1 MPKVAPF
8 LRQLMGKLP
17 GFTQNTPKGE
27 KRRERERDGRGEQ
40 RGRRRAPGRGGA
52 GGKGPR
58 GRVITCF
65 RLGGAQRGRKTRP
78 GGRAGRWLP
87 YVGLR
92 FNPDGALRGR
102 GEQRPSGA
110 IFPLPPSWRLARAR
124 GAEKRFSR
132 PGAGSAAAR
141 QAGGFIKGKHERET
155 RTGAG
160 AEKKTAEAARAG
172 ALAIPG
178 CCWGGPC
185 ASAEGRRFVL
195 AAAGRRSARVLW
207 RETAVFCPP
216 GGGCRAVPID
226 REAQIA

>member
-27 KRRERERDGRGEQ
+27 KRREGERDGRGEQ

-65 RLGGAQRGRKTRP
+65 RLGGAQRGRKTEP

-92 FNPDGALRGR
+92 FNPGGALRGR

-110 IFPLPPSWRLARAR
+110 IFPLPPSWRLAL
-124 GAEKRFSR
+124 
-132 PGAGSAAAR
+132 GAGTRSGKALFKARNRFCGGPPSGGIYKR
-141 QAGGFIKGKHERET
+141 QARKGDADGSRS
-155 RTGAG
+155 G
-160 AEKKTAEAARAG
+160 KKDG
-172 ALAIPG
+172 
-178 CCWGGPC
+178 
-185 ASAEGRRFVL
+185 
-195 AAAGRRSARVLW
+195 
-207 RETAVFCPP
+207 
-216 GGGCRAVPID
+216 
-226 REAQIA
+226 